1 MKNGGNQFDKGERVR
16 KDERMKETEGK
27 IRKKKEKVENYL
39 GKDRRNQ

>member
-1 MKNGGNQFDKGERVR
+1 MTKVRSEWVR

-27 IRKKKEKVENYL
+27 IRKNRDERKSYL